1 MKIDPKKPYNSLP
14 KLPAGIDL
22 TDPELLVKTIE
33 TSDAISKLSTQI
45 SVGRSR
51 MIASAFHLL
60 TPLFVPE
67 AVSSSG
73 IENIVTTN
81 ESVYLAK
88 IKEVRELTST
98 EKEALNYVDAVTF
111 GLDRLFKR
119 EFLVTNDFVDMQKIL
134 EPMNSGI
141 RTMPGTHL
149 SNPLTKK
156 IVYTPPDGKARIQK
170 LLANFEGYFN
180 DEAPSHEVFARMAI
194 LHYQFEAIHPFHDG
208 NGRTGRML
216 MPLYL
221 MKQSKLPL
229 PVLFISKYILDNRDE
244 YYRRIRAVTFE
255 NAWHEWIMY
264 ILEATRSQALYT
276 SNILEKISRMTEKV
290 KIKLRDELPR
300 IYSAEL
306 VDFIFSNLFFTQQR
320 YETEMKIHAQTARK
334 HLLKLEELGIL
345 TKKKQSGK
353 NRYLF
358 VCPQYITLLR
368 NA

>member
-149 SNPLTKK
+149 SNPLTKRL
-156 IVYTPPDGKARIQK
+156 YTHHPTEKPEFKSCSQILKDISTMK
-170 LLANFEGYFN
+170 LL
-180 DEAPSHEVFARMAI
+180 H
-194 LHYQFEAIHPFHDG
+194 
-208 NGRTGRML
+208 
-216 MPLYL
+216 
-221 MKQSKLPL
+221 MKYL
-229 PVLFISKYILDNRDE
+229 PVWQF
-244 YYRRIRAVTFE
+244 
-255 NAWHEWIMY
+255 
-264 ILEATRSQALYT
+264 
-276 SNILEKISRMTEKV
+276 
-290 KIKLRDELPR
+290 
-300 IYSAEL
+300 
-306 VDFIFSNLFFTQQR
+306 
-320 YETEMKIHAQTARK
+320 
-334 HLLKLEELGIL
+334 
-345 TKKKQSGK
+345 
-353 NRYLF
+353 
-358 VCPQYITLLR
+358 YITNLKPFTLSMMEMVEP
-368 NA
+368 AEC